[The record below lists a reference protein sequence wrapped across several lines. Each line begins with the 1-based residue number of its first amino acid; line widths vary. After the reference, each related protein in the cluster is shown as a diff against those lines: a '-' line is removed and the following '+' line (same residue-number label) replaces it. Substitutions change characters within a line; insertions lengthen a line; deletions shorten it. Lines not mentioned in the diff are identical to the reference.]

1 MPATLAAQPL
11 SAGPVRS
18 SVDVFG
24 DVDALETA
32 QRVAVQLTINLSFAE
47 ILGRL
52 LFTPGS
58 MLMAEDL
65 DTPAPEES
73 KILECVW
80 FAVVQTDLGAAEDFA
95 EMAMDI
101 YTGRSRS
108 NLHDFAVR
116 LGHVITHI
124 FGVTAPEAP
133 GTPVPGPREVLCSSQ
148 QVGPGGMR
156 A

>member
-18 SVDVFG
+18 LVDVFG
-24 DVDALETA
+24 DADELETA
-32 QRVAVQLTINLSFAE
+32 PRVAIQLTINLSFAE

-52 LFTPGS
+52 LFTSGA
-58 MLMAEDL
+58 MIMAEDL
-65 DTPAPEES
+65 DTPDES
-73 KILECVW
+73 KILECLW
-80 FAVVQTDLGAAEDFA
+80 FAVAQTDLGAAEDFA

-108 NLHDFAVR
+108 NLNDFSIR
-116 LGHVITHI
+116 LGHVITHL

-133 GTPVPGPREVLCSSQ
+133 GTPIPVPHTVPSSAQ
-148 QVGPGGMR
+148 QVGQGGMR

>member
-24 DVDALETA
+24 DADALETA
-32 QRVAVQLTINLSFAE
+32 PRVAVQLTINLTFAE

-65 DTPAPEES
+65 DTLDES
-73 KILECVW
+73 KILECLW
-80 FAVVQTDLGAAEDFA
+80 FAVAQTDLGAAEDFA

-101 YTGRSRS
+101 YTGRRSS
-108 NLHDFAVR
+108 NLNDFSIR
-116 LGHVITHI
+116 LGHAITHL

-148 QVGPGGMR
+148 QVGQGGMR